1 MTLQELFIQNG
12 IAEET
17 ANKILS
23 AMRENKI
30 FTSSEENLDVRYG
43 KLKDEHTAKLTELEQ
58 ANNLIGE
65 LKKSAKGNEDLEG
78 KIRTYETETIPQLQ
92 KQLEDTKIR
101 SAIKVSLLSEKAV
114 DVDYLTYKLEE
125 KLKESGETLQL
136 DDNENIKGWEDKL
149 TALKT
154 QFPKMFEGSSSA
166 KKIDENKLPNG
177 DGKSG
182 AGMTKADIFK
192 MSYADRA
199 KYQSENPEEYN
210 TIMKS

>member
-1 MTLQELFIQNG
+1 MTLQELLTQNG
-12 IAEET
+12 IAEEIIT
-17 ANKILS
+17 KILNG
-23 AMRENKI
+23 MKENKI
-30 FTSSEENLDVRYG
+30 FTASEENLDVRYA

-78 KIRTYETETIPQLQ
+78 KIKTYETETIPQLQ
-92 KQLEDTKIR
+92 KQLEDTKIK
-101 SAIKVSLLSEKAV
+101 SAIKVSLIGEKAV

-125 KLKESGETLQL
+125 KLKENGETLQL
-136 DDNENIKGWEDKL
+136 DENENIKGWNDKL

-154 QFPKMFEGSSSA
+154 QFPKMFESSSST
-166 KKIDENKLPNG
+166 KTVEPNKLPNKNDENKL
-177 DGKSG
+177 
-182 AGMTKADIFK
+182 TKADIFK

-199 KYQSENPEEYN
+199 KFQSENPEEYN

>member
-1 MTLQELFIQNG
+1 MTLQELLTQNG
-12 IAEET
+12 IAEEIIT
-17 ANKILS
+17 KILNG
-23 AMRENKI
+23 MKENKI
-30 FTSSEENLDVRYG
+30 FTASEENLDVRYG

-78 KIRTYETETIPQLQ
+78 KIKTYETETIPQLQ
-92 KQLEDTKIR
+92 KQLEDTKIK
-101 SAIKVSLLSEKAV
+101 SAIKVSLIGEKAV

-125 KLKESGETLQL
+125 KLKENGETLQL
-136 DDNENIKGWEDKL
+136 DENENIKGWNDKL

-154 QFPKMFEGSSSA
+154 QFPKMFESSSST
-166 KKIDENKLPNG
+166 KTVEPNKLPNKNDENKL
-177 DGKSG
+177 
-182 AGMTKADIFK
+182 TKADIFK

-199 KYQSENPEEYN
+199 KFQSENPEEYN

>member
-1 MTLQELFIQNG
+1 MTLQELLTQNG
-12 IAEET
+12 IAEEIIT
-17 ANKILS
+17 KILNG
-23 AMRENKI
+23 MKENKI
-30 FTSSEENLDVRYG
+30 FTASEENLDVRYG

-78 KIRTYETETIPQLQ
+78 KIKTYETETIPQLQ
-92 KQLEDTKIR
+92 KQLEDTKIK
-101 SAIKVSLLSEKAV
+101 SAIKVSLIGEKAV

-125 KLKESGETLQL
+125 KLKENGETLQL
-136 DDNENIKGWEDKL
+136 DENENIKGWNDKL

-154 QFPKMFEGSSSA
+154 QFPKMFESSSST
-166 KKIDENKLPNG
+166 KTIEPNKLPNKDDENKL
-177 DGKSG
+177 
-182 AGMTKADIFK
+182 TKADIFK

-199 KYQSENPEEYN
+199 KFQSENPEEYN

>member
-1 MTLQELFIQNG
+1 MTLQELLTQNG
-12 IAEET
+12 IAEEIIT
-17 ANKILS
+17 KILNG
-23 AMRENKI
+23 MKENKI
-30 FTSSEENLDVRYG
+30 FTASEENLDVRYG

-78 KIRTYETETIPQLQ
+78 KIKTYETETIPQLQ
-92 KQLEDTKIR
+92 KQLEETKIK
-101 SAIKVSLLSEKAV
+101 SAIKVSLIGEKAV

-125 KLKESGETLQL
+125 KLKENGETLQL
-136 DDNENIKGWEDKL
+136 DDNENIKGWNDKL

-154 QFPKMFEGSSSA
+154 QFPKMFESSSST
-166 KKIDENKLPNG
+166 KTVEPNKLPNNN
-177 DGKSG
+177 DKNKL
-182 AGMTKADIFK
+182 TKADIFK

-199 KYQSENPEEYN
+199 KFQSENPEEYN

>member
-1 MTLQELFIQNG
+1 MTLQELLTQNG
-12 IAEET
+12 IAEEIIT
-17 ANKILS
+17 KILNG
-23 AMRENKI
+23 MKENKI
-30 FTSSEENLDVRYG
+30 FTASEENLDVRYG

-78 KIRTYETETIPQLQ
+78 KIKTYETETIPQLQ
-92 KQLEDTKIR
+92 KQLEETKIK
-101 SAIKVSLLSEKAV
+101 SAIKVSLIGEKAV

-125 KLKESGETLQL
+125 KLKENGETLQL
-136 DDNENIKGWEDKL
+136 DDNENIKGWNDKL

-154 QFPKMFEGSSSA
+154 QFPKMFESSSST
-166 KKIDENKLPNG
+166 KTVEPNKLPNNNDENKL
-177 DGKSG
+177 
-182 AGMTKADIFK
+182 TKADIFK

-199 KYQSENPEEYN
+199 KFQSENPEEYN

>member
-1 MTLQELFIQNG
+1 MTLQELLTQNG
-12 IAEET
+12 IAEEIIT
-17 ANKILS
+17 KILNG
-23 AMRENKI
+23 MKENKI
-30 FTSSEENLDVRYG
+30 FTASEENLDVRYG

-78 KIRTYETETIPQLQ
+78 KIKTYETETIPQLQ
-92 KQLEDTKIR
+92 KQLEDTKIK
-101 SAIKVSLLSEKAV
+101 SAIKVSLIGEKAV

-125 KLKESGETLQL
+125 KLKENGETLQL
-136 DDNENIKGWEDKL
+136 DDNENIKGWNDKL

-154 QFPKMFEGSSSA
+154 QFPKMFESSSST
-166 KKIDENKLPNG
+166 KTVEPNKLPNNNDENKL
-177 DGKSG
+177 
-182 AGMTKADIFK
+182 TKADIFK

-199 KYQSENPEEYN
+199 KFQSENPEEYN

>member
-1 MTLQELFIQNG
+1 MTLQELLAQNG
-12 IAEET
+12 IAEDIIT
-17 ANKILS
+17 KILNG
-23 AMRENKI
+23 MKENKI
-30 FTSSEENLDVRYG
+30 FTASEENLDVRYG

-78 KIRTYETETIPQLQ
+78 KIKTYETETIPQLQ
-92 KQLEDTKIR
+92 KQLEETKIK
-101 SAIKVSLLSEKAV
+101 SAIKVSLIGEKAV

-125 KLKESGETLQL
+125 KLKENGETLQL
-136 DDNENIKGWEDKL
+136 DENENIKGWNDKL

-154 QFPKMFEGSSSA
+154 QFPKMFESSSST
-166 KKIDENKLPNG
+166 KTVEPNKLPNNNDENKL
-177 DGKSG
+177 
-182 AGMTKADIFK
+182 TKADIFK

-199 KYQSENPEEYN
+199 KFQSENPEEYN

>member
-1 MTLQELFIQNG
+1 MTLQELLIQNG
-12 IAEET
+12 IAEDIIT
-17 ANKILS
+17 KILNG
-23 AMRENKI
+23 MKENKI
-30 FTSSEENLDVRYG
+30 FTASEENLDVRYG

-78 KIRTYETETIPQLQ
+78 KIKTYETETIPQLQ
-92 KQLEDTKIR
+92 KQLEETKIK
-101 SAIKVSLLSEKAV
+101 SAIKVSLIGEKAV

-125 KLKESGETLQL
+125 KLKENGETLQL
-136 DDNENIKGWEDKL
+136 DDNENIKGWNDKL

-154 QFPKMFEGSSSA
+154 QFPKMFESSSST
-166 KKIDENKLPNG
+166 KTVEPNKLPNNNDENKL
-177 DGKSG
+177 
-182 AGMTKADIFK
+182 TKADIFK

-199 KYQSENPEEYN
+199 KFQSENPEEYN

>member
-1 MTLQELFIQNG
+1 MTLQELLTQNG
-12 IAEET
+12 IAEEIIT
-17 ANKILS
+17 KILNG
-23 AMRENKI
+23 MKENKI
-30 FTSSEENLDVRYG
+30 FTASEENLDVRYG

-78 KIRTYETETIPQLQ
+78 KIKTYETETIPQLQ
-92 KQLEDTKIR
+92 KQLEETKIK
-101 SAIKVSLLSEKAV
+101 SAIKVSLIGEKAV

-125 KLKESGETLQL
+125 KLKENGETLQL
-136 DDNENIKGWEDKL
+136 DDNENIKGWNDKL

-154 QFPKMFEGSSSA
+154 QFPKMFESSSST
-166 KKIDENKLPNG
+166 KTVEPNKLPNKDDENKL
-177 DGKSG
+177 
-182 AGMTKADIFK
+182 TKADIFK

-199 KYQSENPEEYN
+199 KFQSENPEEYN

>member
-1 MTLQELFIQNG
+1 MTLQELFTQNG
-12 IAEET
+12 ISEET
-17 ANKILS
+17 ANKILL
-23 AMRENKI
+23 AMKENKI

-65 LKKSAKGNEDLEG
+65 LKKSAKGNEDLVG

-92 KQLEDTKIR
+92 KQLEDTKIK
-101 SAIKVSLLSEKAV
+101 SAIKVSLLGEKAV

-125 KLKESGETLQL
+125 KLKENGETLQL
-136 DDNENIKGWEDKL
+136 DDNENIKGWSDKL
-149 TALKT
+149 AALKT
-154 QFPKMFEGSSSA
+154 QFPKMFEGSSSL

-182 AGMTKADIFK
+182 VGMTKADIFK

-199 KYQSENPEEYN
+199 KFQSENPEEYN